1 MRTKAKRIRELEA
14 QVENARFII
23 ETLEKRNAILRRRYE
38 HLKEEYE
45 RLKAGRSE
53 G

>member
-23 ETLEKRNAILRRRYE
+23 ETLEKRNKLLRQRYE
-38 HLKEEYE
+38 KLKEEYE
-45 RLKAGRSE
+45 RVIRAER
-53 G
+53 